1 MIDNLNEKWSEEMPV
16 LYEMAIYI
24 QDEFL
29 EQFFDSIGYPD
40 NGVMNL
46 DFKDST

>member
-1 MIDNLNEKWSEEMPV
+1 MPV

-29 EQFFDSIGYPD
+29 EQFFETNGAPDSGI
-40 NGVMNL
+40 VTI
-46 DFKDST
+46 DFQDSPSA